1 MDNKQKGSIIMFF
14 VGIAMA
20 VVAAIMFLGGYL
32 VESNFPIILGIMGIV
47 FIAASNF
54 RLLKPKKQ

>member
-47 FIAASNF
+47 FIGASNF